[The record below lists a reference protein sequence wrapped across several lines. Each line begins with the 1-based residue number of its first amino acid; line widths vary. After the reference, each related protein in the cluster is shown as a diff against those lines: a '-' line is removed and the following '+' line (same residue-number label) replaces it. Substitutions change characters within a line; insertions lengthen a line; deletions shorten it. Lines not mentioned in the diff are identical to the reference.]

1 MSEKLSILIAQTN
14 PTVGDIDHNKNIVLE
29 TIEKNHSIDLIIFS
43 ELMLTG
49 YPPEDLVLKTAF
61 KDKFMQALEEINAFL
76 KNKNCTVIL
85 GMPWDEE
92 GHLYNA
98 AIVLYNGSIVYKHF
112 KNALPN
118 YGVFDE
124 KRIFLHGEDIGSFN
138 LKGVN
143 LGLFICEDIWVKN
156 TISKINGTGIDLA
169 ISINASPFDINKMN
183 ERLEAATSF
192 SNEIGV
198 PIIYVN
204 QVGGQD
210 EIVFD
215 GNSFLADQNGLVK
228 RLGYCKSI
236 NEQINFNPNDKSF
249 SFKKDEEESLD
260 SNDLIYSNLILGLRD
275 YVNKN
280 KFPGVVLGISGGID
294 SAFSACVATDAL
306 GSERVKGILMPS
318 KFTSNE
324 SNEDANKLGKNLDI
338 ELESISI
345 EGIVKAYDNTLDPLF
360 KESKKDITEENIQS
374 RTRGSLLMAYSN
386 KFGHMVL
393 TNGNKSEVSVG
404 YSTLYGDMCGGFS
417 VVKDLYKSD
426 LYKLA
431 EWRNNNIP
439 SISLLEKTSLI
450 PKNILTKEP
459 TAELKPNQMDKDTLP
474 PYEVLD
480 KILYLLV
487 EKESSISEIVDA
499 GFEVDVVTKVQ
510 NMLYNSEYKRRQ
522 AAPGVKISERNFG
535 YDRRYPITN
544 AFRDS
549 KGS

>member
-1 MSEKLSILIAQTN
+1 MSDKLSILIAQTN
-14 PTVGDIDHNKNIVLE
+14 PTVGDIDYNKSIVLE
-29 TIEKNHSIDLIIFS
+29 TINQNHEVDLIVFS

-61 KDKFMQALEEINAFL
+61 QNKFMQALKEINL
-76 KNKNCTVIL
+76 SLENKNCTVIL
-85 GMPWDEE
+85 GMPWEE
-92 GHLYNA
+92 DGNLYNA
-98 AIVLYNGSIVYKHF
+98 AVVLQNGKIVFKHF

-118 YGVFDE
+118 YGIFDE
-124 KRIFLHGEDIGSFN
+124 KRIFSHGEEVSSFN
-138 LKGVN
+138 LKGIN
-143 LGLFICEDIWVKN
+143 LGIFVCEDIWVHN
-156 TISKINGTGIDLA
+156 TPSKLNGSGIDLA
-169 ISINASPFDINKMN
+169 ISINASPFDINKME
-183 ERLEAATSF
+183 ERLEAATNF
-192 SNEIGV
+192 SKEANA

-215 GNSFLADQNGLVK
+215 GNSFLADQNGLIK
-228 RLGYCKSI
+228 RLGYCESI
-236 NEQINFNPNDKSF
+236 YERIDFNVNDKSF
-249 SFKKDEEESLD
+249 SFKENEENAID

-280 KFPGVVLGISGGID
+280 NFPGVVIGISGGID
-294 SAFSACVATDAL
+294 SAFSACVAADAL
-306 GSERVKGILMPS
+306 GPDRVKGILMPS
-318 KFTSNE
+318 KFTSNA
-324 SNEDANKLGKNLDI
+324 SNEDADQLGKNLGI
-338 ELESISI
+338 GLESISI
-345 EGIVKAYDNTLDPLF
+345 EEIVKAYDITLDPIF
-360 KESKKDITEENIQS
+360 KGAEKDITEENIQS
-374 RTRGSLLMAYSN
+374 RARGSLLMAYSN

-417 VVKDLYKSD
+417 VVKDLYKSE

-431 EWRNNNIP
+431 EWRNNCIP
-439 SISLLEKTSLI
+439 SASLLDKKSVI
-450 PKNILTKEP
+450 PQNIITKEP

-480 KILYLLV
+480 QILYLLV
-487 EKESSISEIVDA
+487 EKESSISEIVDK
-499 GFEVDVVTKVQ
+499 GFDFEVVTKVQ

>member
-1 MSEKLSILIAQTN
+1 MSDKLSILIAQTN
-14 PTVGDIDHNKNIVLE
+14 PTVGDIDYNKSIVLD
-29 TIEKNHSIDLIIFS
+29 TINQNHEVDLIVFS

-61 KDKFMQALEEINAFL
+61 QNKFMQALKEINL
-76 KNKNCTVIL
+76 SLENKNCTVIL
-85 GMPWDEE
+85 GMPWEE
-92 GHLYNA
+92 DGNLYNA
-98 AIVLYNGSIVYKHF
+98 AVVLQNGKIVFKHF

-118 YGVFDE
+118 YGIFDE
-124 KRIFLHGEDIGSFN
+124 KRIFSHGEEVSAFN
-138 LKGVN
+138 LKGIN
-143 LGLFICEDIWVKN
+143 LGIFVCEDIWVHN
-156 TISKINGTGIDLA
+156 TPSKLNGSGIDLA
-169 ISINASPFDINKMN
+169 ISINASPFDINKME
-183 ERLEAATSF
+183 ERLEAATNF
-192 SNEIGV
+192 SKEANA

-215 GNSFLADQNGLVK
+215 GNSFLADQNGLIK
-228 RLGYCKSI
+228 RLGYCESI
-236 NEQINFNPNDKSF
+236 YERIDFNVNDKSF
-249 SFKKDEEESLD
+249 SFKENEENAID

-280 KFPGVVLGISGGID
+280 NFPGVVIGISGGID
-294 SAFSACVATDAL
+294 SAFSACVAADAL
-306 GSERVKGILMPS
+306 GPDRVKGILMPS
-318 KFTSNE
+318 KFTSNA
-324 SNEDANKLGKNLDI
+324 SNEDADLLGKNLGI
-338 ELESISI
+338 GLESISI
-345 EGIVKAYDNTLDPLF
+345 EEIVKAYDITLDPIF
-360 KESKKDITEENIQS
+360 KGAEKDITEENIQS
-374 RTRGSLLMAYSN
+374 RARGSLLMAYSN

-417 VVKDLYKSD
+417 VVKDLYKSE

-431 EWRNNNIP
+431 AWRNNCVP
-439 SISLLEKTSLI
+439 SASLLDKKSVI
-450 PKNILTKEP
+450 PKNIITKEP

-480 KILYLLV
+480 QILYLLV
-487 EKESSISEIVDA
+487 EKESSISEIVDK
-499 GFEVDVVTKVQ
+499 GFDFEVVTKVQ

>member
-29 TIEKNHSIDLIIFS
+29 IIDKNHNVDLIIFS

-61 KDKFMQALEEINAFL
+61 KDKFMQALEEINEFL

-92 GHLYNA
+92 GRLYNA
-98 AIVLYNGSIVYKHF
+98 AIVLQNGSIVYKHF

-124 KRIFLHGEDIGSFN
+124 KRIFLHGEDVGLFK

-143 LGLFICEDIWVKN
+143 LGIFICEDIWVQN
-156 TISKINGTGIDLA
+156 TVSKLNGTGIDLA

-404 YSTLYGDMCGGFS
+404 YATLYGDMCGGFS

>member
-1 MSEKLSILIAQTN
+1 MSDKLSILIAQTN
-14 PTVGDIDHNKNIVLE
+14 PTVGDIDYNKSIVLE
-29 TIEKNHSIDLIIFS
+29 TINQNHEVDLIVFS

-61 KDKFMQALEEINAFL
+61 QNKFMQALKEINL
-76 KNKNCTVIL
+76 SLENKNCTVIL
-85 GMPWDEE
+85 GMPWEEE
-92 GHLYNA
+92 GNLYNA
-98 AIVLYNGSIVYKHF
+98 AVVLQNGKIVFKHF

-118 YGVFDE
+118 YGIFDE
-124 KRIFLHGEDIGSFN
+124 KRIFSHGEEVSSFN
-138 LKGVN
+138 LKGIN
-143 LGLFICEDIWVKN
+143 LGIFVCEDIWVHN
-156 TISKINGTGIDLA
+156 TPSKLNGSGIDLA
-169 ISINASPFDINKMN
+169 ISINASPFDINKME
-183 ERLEAATSF
+183 ERLEAATNF
-192 SNEIGV
+192 SKEANA

-215 GNSFLADQNGLVK
+215 GNSFLADQNGLIK
-228 RLGYCKSI
+228 RLGYCESI
-236 NEQINFNPNDKSF
+236 YERIDFNVNDKSF
-249 SFKKDEEESLD
+249 SFKENEENAID

-280 KFPGVVLGISGGID
+280 NFPGVVIGISGGID
-294 SAFSACVATDAL
+294 SAFSACVAADAL
-306 GSERVKGILMPS
+306 GPDRVKGILMPS
-318 KFTSNE
+318 KFTSNA
-324 SNEDANKLGKNLDI
+324 SNEDAYQLGKNLGI
-338 ELESISI
+338 GLESISI
-345 EGIVKAYDNTLDPLF
+345 EEIVKAYDITLDPVF
-360 KESKKDITEENIQS
+360 KGAEKDITEENIQS
-374 RTRGSLLMAYSN
+374 RARGSLLMAYSN

-417 VVKDLYKSD
+417 VVKDLYKSE

-431 EWRNNNIP
+431 EWRNNCIP
-439 SISLLEKTSLI
+439 SASLLDKKSVI
-450 PKNILTKEP
+450 PQNIITKEP

-480 KILYLLV
+480 QILYLLV
-487 EKESSISEIVDA
+487 EKESSISEIVDK
-499 GFEVDVVTKVQ
+499 GFDFEVVTKVQ

>member
-1 MSEKLSILIAQTN
+1 MSEKLSILIAQAN
-14 PTVGDIDHNKNIVLE
+14 PIVGDIDYNKNIVLE
-29 TIEKNHSIDLIIFS
+29 TIDKNHDVDLIIFS
-43 ELMLTG
+43 ELLLTG
-49 YPPEDLVLKTAF
+49 YPPEDLVLKSAF
-61 KDKFMQALEEINAFL
+61 KDKFMRALKEINANL
-76 KNKNCTVIL
+76 ENKNCTVIL
-85 GMPWDEE
+85 GMPWEEE
-92 GHLYNA
+92 GNLYNA
-98 AIVLYNGSIVYKHF
+98 AVVLQKGSVVYKHF

-124 KRIFLHGEDIGSFN
+124 KRIFLHGEDVNSFS
-138 LKGVN
+138 LKGIN
-143 LGLFICEDIWVKN
+143 LGIFVCEDIWVQN
-156 TISKINGTGIDLA
+156 TISKLNGTGIDLA
-169 ISINASPFDINKMN
+169 ISINASPFDINKVD
-183 ERLEAATSF
+183 ERLEAATHF
-192 SNEIGV
+192 SKETGA

-215 GNSFLADQNGLVK
+215 GNSFLADTNGLIK
-228 RLGYCKSI
+228 RLSYCQSV
-236 NEQINFNPNDKSF
+236 NELIDFNPNDKSF
-249 SFKKDEEESLD
+249 SFKKNQEGEVDN
-260 SNDLIYSNLILGLRD
+260 NDLIYSNLIIGLRD

-280 KFPGVVLGISGGID
+280 KFPGVVIGISGGID
-294 SAFSACVATDAL
+294 SAFSTCVATDAL
-306 GSERVKGILMPS
+306 GPDRVKGILMPS
-318 KFTSNE
+318 KFTSSE
-324 SNEDANKLGKNLDI
+324 SNEDANKLGENLGI
-338 ELESISI
+338 ELKSISI
-345 EGIVKAYDNTLDPLF
+345 EEIVKAYDSTLDPLF
-360 KESKKDITEENIQS
+360 KDSKKDITEENIQS
-374 RTRGSLLMAYSN
+374 RARGSLLMAYSN

-417 VVKDLYKSD
+417 VVKDLYKSE

-431 EWRNNNIP
+431 EWRNNHVP
-439 SISLLEKTSLI
+439 STSVLDKKSLI
-450 PKNILTKEP
+450 PQNILTKEP
-459 TAELKPNQMDKDTLP
+459 SAELKPNQMDKDTLP
-474 PYEVLD
+474 PYEELD

-487 EKESSISEIVDA
+487 ERESSISEIVDL

>member
-124 KRIFLHGEDIGSFN
+124 KRIFLHGEDIGLFN

-156 TISKINGTGIDLA
+156 TISKINRTGIDLA

-236 NEQINFNPNDKSF
+236 NEQINFNLNDKSF

-306 GSERVKGILMPS
+306 GSKRVKGILMPS

-324 SNEDANKLGKNLDI
+324 SNEDANELGKNLEI

-404 YSTLYGDMCGGFS
+404 YATLYGDMCGGFS